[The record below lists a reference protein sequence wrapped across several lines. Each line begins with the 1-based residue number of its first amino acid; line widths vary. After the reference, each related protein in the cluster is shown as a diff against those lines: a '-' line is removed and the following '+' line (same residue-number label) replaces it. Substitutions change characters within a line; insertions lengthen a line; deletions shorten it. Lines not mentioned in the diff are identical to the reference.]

1 MAAAQARPP
10 APAAAEPQPV
20 VRLGNFI
27 EVGNDVWMHILATAD
42 IRYSATENQDFER
55 RVRDRA
61 SSRNPESTAAQATES
76 DENWILLRFGG
87 DFRYQK
93 SLFLHM
99 EFEERK
105 LIDGN
110 TMDDRAN
117 CTNPGGTNVFGTA
130 ASDENPGFRIVNLY
144 VDYKFEGTPLRLRV
158 GADIWNLDP
167 AGLIGRHDP
176 RAVVF
181 GDFGDVDVLAG
192 VVFKRAGTRLG
203 YENDN
208 DHLYYTFSA
217 GFNARPHRFQFDVV
231 YFRDRF
237 AGARMQQDVL
247 TTEPDKTGW
256 PGQSTDSVLLM
267 PSWTGRIGPVTALV
281 QGNVVLGNA
290 RGGTPL
296 TPGSPP
302 FLPHRRYDIF
312 AGGVVAY
319 AEAEALQGQLR
330 PFVGFFWG
338 SADKDPSDRSLHGFS
353 SFPITSS
360 SQFTGVPTFAH
371 FDISQAVGGR
381 DRSCPARLQGLPTRS
396 RTAATTLAGAP
407 LAIGTDVMG
416 TTGGTDCWHDVVYP
430 FNDRVGRFSHLGI
443 VTTYS
448 NVGTMMIPAGV
459 KVFPSFLKGH
469 EFTGWYAYRGMVSS
483 RLIDIAFAPELA
495 AQGKS
500 HIGKG
505 VYHEAG
511 GYWLWTLNPYLD
523 FRLSG
528 ALGFAANA
536 SRDLA
541 KLSDC
546 NLNKPGVQS
555 CKADDVALH
564 GEARF
569 RARF

>member
-1 MAAAQARPP
+1 MQSDT
-10 APAAAEPQPV
+10 
-20 VRLGNFI
+20 L
-27 EVGNDVWMHILATAD
+27 
-42 IRYSATENQDFER
+42 
-55 RVRDRA
+55 
-61 SSRNPESTAAQATES
+61 STDA
-76 DENWILLRFGG
+76 
-87 DFRYQK
+87 
-93 SLFLHM
+93 
-99 EFEERK
+99 
-105 LIDGN
+105 
-110 TMDDRAN
+110 
-117 CTNPGGTNVFGTA
+117 
-130 ASDENPGFRIVNLY
+130 
-144 VDYKFEGTPLRLRV
+144 
-158 GADIWNLDP
+158 
-167 AGLIGRHDP
+167 
-176 RAVVF
+176 
-181 GDFGDVDVLAG
+181 
-192 VVFKRAGTRLG
+192 
-203 YENDN
+203 
-208 DHLYYTFSA
+208 
-217 GFNARPHRFQFDVV
+217 
-231 YFRDRF
+231 
-237 AGARMQQDVL
+237 
-247 TTEPDKTGW
+247 DKTGW

-267 PSWTGRIGPVTALV
+267 PSWTGRVGPVTALV
-281 QGNVVLGNA
+281 QGNVVVGNA

-302 FLPHRRYDIF
+302 FAPHRRYDIF

-360 SQFTGVPTFAH
+360 SQFTGVPTFAQ
-371 FDISQAVGGR
+371 FDTSPAIGGR
-381 DRSCPARLQGLPTRS
+381 DRSCPARLQGLPARS
-396 RTAATTLAGAP
+396 RTAATTLAGSP

-459 KVFPSFLKGH
+459 KFFPSFLKGH
-469 EFTGWYAYRGMVSS
+469 EFTGWYAYRGIVST

-511 GYWLWTLNPYLD
+511 GYWLWTLNPYFD

-528 ALGFAANA
+528 TLGFAANA

-564 GEARF
+564 AEARF